1 MVEYS
6 HEKKRTVRGEEYYNG
21 GLTKMIEKTMTI
33 EQILRTYAGLA
44 DILLS
49 SGMHCLGCVMASGE
63 NLEQACA
70 VHGIDADKLTKQ
82 LNDYLANK

>member
-1 MVEYS
+1 MYHRNPIS
-6 HEKKRTVRGEEYYNG
+6 AP
-21 GLTKMIEKTMTI
+21 TK
-33 EQILRTYAGLA
+33 A

>member
-1 MVEYS
+1 M
-6 HEKKRTVRGEEYYNG
+6 KRTVMGEEYYNG
-21 GLTKMIEKTMTI
+21 GLTNMIEKTMTI
-33 EQILRTYAGLA
+33 EQILRTDAGLA

-49 SGMHCLGCVMASGE
+49 CGMHCRGGVMASGE

-82 LNDYLANK
+82 LTDNLANK

>member
-33 EQILRTYAGLA
+33 EQILRTDAGLA

-49 SGMHCLGCVMASGE
+49 SLGCVMASGE